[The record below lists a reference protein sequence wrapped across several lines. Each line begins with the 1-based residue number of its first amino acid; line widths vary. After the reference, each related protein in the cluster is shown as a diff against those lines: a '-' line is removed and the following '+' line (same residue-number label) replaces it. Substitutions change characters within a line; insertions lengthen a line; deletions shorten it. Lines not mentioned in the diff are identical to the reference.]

1 MKKTTLKARIIE
13 TALLLFEK
21 YGYHGV
27 TVDQIVAESGSS
39 KGGFY
44 HNFKSKDELLYQI
57 HDVFISYVLH
67 KAKESYNNFNT
78 PVSRLC
84 AIVQS
89 FTKVF
94 DLYKPHITVFYQ
106 ESTYLKGEFYQ
117 RINEKRDEYRK
128 LLLKVIREGQ
138 LKGDFRP
145 EVPAEI
151 STMSIIG
158 MINWSY
164 KWYRKDGALSIELIA
179 LIFNDLILHSLLS
192 EKGMKDEEVQTY
204 LLKSQLINRS
214 WLFKKMEQTD

>member
-1 MKKTTLKARIIE
+1 MIYMKKITQREKIIK

-21 YGYHGV
+21 NGYHGV

-44 HNFKSKDELLYQI
+44 YNFKSKDELLYYI
-57 HDVFISYVLH
+57 HDVFISYVQE
-67 KAKESYNNFNT
+67 KAREAYDNFDT

-84 AIVQS
+84 AIIES

-94 DLYKPHITVFYQ
+94 ELYKPHITVFYQ

-117 RINEKRDEYRK
+117 RIKEKRDEYRK
-128 LLLKVIREGQ
+128 IILQVIHEGQ
-138 LKGDFRP
+138 VNGDFRT

-164 KWYRKDGALSIELIA
+164 KWYKKDGSLSIESIA
-179 LIFNDLILHSLLS
+179 LIFNDLILHSLLT
-192 EKGMKDEEVQTY
+192 EKGMKDDAVQTY
-204 LLKSQLINRS
+204 LLKNQP
-214 WLFKKMEQTD
+214 